1 MILNFIY
8 CEHDGTS
15 IPWSKFDVDHC
26 DEDHDHAQDDDHDEE
41 GLLQGVL
48 GRSWGPLVRLL
59 QLSSATLKPPRSVPA
74 RSKKYSALDISIFR
88 GRL

>member
-1 MILNFIY
+1 M
-8 CEHDGTS
+8 
-15 IPWSKFDVDHC
+15 DHC

-59 QLSSATLKPPRSVPA
+59 QLSSATLKPPQERSNTKQKVDRTRHPHFSRMYQA
-74 RSKKYSALDISIFR
+74 KASFSA
-88 GRL
+88 